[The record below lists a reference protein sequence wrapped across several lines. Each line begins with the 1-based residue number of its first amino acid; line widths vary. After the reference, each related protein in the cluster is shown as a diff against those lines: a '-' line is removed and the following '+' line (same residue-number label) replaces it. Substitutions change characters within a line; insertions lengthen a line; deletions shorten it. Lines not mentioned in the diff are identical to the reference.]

1 MNRKT
6 PEPIPPASP
15 ATIGDSRIARNRTR
29 ESVKELVD
37 EGQFFE
43 TRAVDGVEDMPDTVS
58 DVRKRQVSDDDVPS
72 EYFNRD

>member
-6 PEPIPPASP
+6 PDRIPPASP
-15 ATIGDSRIARNRTR
+15 ARIRDSRIARKRTR
-29 ESVKELVD
+29 ESAKELVD

-58 DVRKRQVSDDDVPS
+58 EVRTRQVLEDDVPT
-72 EYFNRD
+72 EYLNQD